1 MRQLTL
7 KHRAYFVW
15 GYGTKQLALKVVIE
29 ALWPKS
35 LFGRGLFV
43 RVFAFVGGGV
53 RDGERRCSDPL
64 LCSLGSSG
72 LGRGEVKIINQRSGH
87 CRLTLAQP
95 EIF

>member
-35 LFGRGLFV
+35 IFGRGLFV
-43 RVFAFVGGGV
+43 RIFAFVGGGV
-53 RDGERRCSDPL
+53 RDGGLRIR
-64 LCSLGSSG
+64 SLALFLRA
-72 LGRGEVKIINQRSGH
+72 LGIRKGGGKDY
-87 CRLTLAQP
+87 
-95 EIF
+95 